1 MFIILLFSGKA
12 ISLLKKLKIREEIRS
27 DGPKRHLAKSGTPT
41 MGGILIIFSVIF
53 SILLW
58 GNLTNRFV
66 LLFIITLLAYGF
78 IGFYDDYLKI
88 FKKKGFSALIKF
100 ILQIAI
106 STGIAVFLYFYGA
119 DEITNLYIPFFT
131 KPVLR
136 MGIFFI
142 PFSIFILVAAT
153 NAVNLTDGLDGLAIG
168 LSMFAILPFVI
179 FAYVTGHVKI
189 AEYLKIPYIS
199 AAAETTVV
207 GASILGACIGF
218 LWFNSHPAEIFM
230 GDTGSLS
237 LGASIG
243 LFSIIVKKELLL
255 PLIGGIFVIE
265 VVSVIIQV
273 LY

>member
-1 MFIILLFSGKA
+1 MFYQFLYPLKEFASGFNLFRYITVRSAGAVFTSMFIILLFSGKA

-66 LLFIITLLAYGF
+66 LLFIITLLAYGS

-106 STGIAVFLYFYGA
+106 STGIVVFLYFYGA

-142 PFSIFILVAAT
+142 PFSIFILVMTPERQVTRCAR
-153 NAVNLTDGLDGLAIG
+153 NLTYDCDLPRVAIY
-168 LSMFAILPFVI
+168 P
-179 FAYVTGHVKI
+179 
-189 AEYLKIPYIS
+189 
-199 AAAETTVV
+199 V
-207 GASILGACIGF
+207 G
-218 LWFNSHPAEIFM
+218 
-230 GDTGSLS
+230 
-237 LGASIG
+237 
-243 LFSIIVKKELLL
+243 
-255 PLIGGIFVIE
+255 
-265 VVSVIIQV
+265 QV
-273 LY
+273 FPRSG